1 MIEVRYNRG
10 LYLPEADLWLDPQV
24 SKPCAFV
31 SHAHADH
38 VARHES
44 ILCSDLTAALLRSR
58 FRIAESR
65 LVPSAFHV
73 PVVRGGFRFRLIPAG
88 HIPGSA
94 MIHITR
100 IADQASL
107 LYTGDFKTRRSRV
120 SEATGFLN
128 ADTLIMETTF
138 GLPGYEFPSPMEVDA
153 SILRFVNDA
162 FSDHHTPVLL
172 GYSLGK
178 AQEALALLAEH
189 GIPVLMHPAAA
200 AMTRACIEAGVP
212 DLPEPVE
219 FDGHAPPGHVLI
231 APPHATRSQLLRGLK
246 AKRTAMLSGWA
257 LQPGARF
264 RYRVDAML
272 PMSDHADH
280 PGLLECIQRVRPKRI
295 LTVHGF
301 AREFASELRTRG
313 MQAWCAYGGDQL
325 ELPIQGQA
333 RRHQAVRAWH
343 KRAIC
348 PLADFS
354 DFCKLA
360 SDTGS
365 LSAKKAFLVQYLGT
379 LANDRDLETAVR
391 WLATADGSRT
401 ARTGGLDTASLRRTL
416 LTLGGAREERWR
428 EIHLT
433 ARDPLRAARLFLQ
446 ELPSQPEP
454 IDLEA
459 TAEFVRSFRASP
471 PSLEREATLAAR
483 LGALHPAEGETV
495 IRLLT
500 GDLGTGIP
508 LQVIEEAI
516 AESSACGLEALREAG
531 TLCGDLGNAAVLARH
546 GTLDMA
552 KPRSP
557 ESMPGQDEAA
567 STPDLGV
574 F

>member
-1 MIEVRYNRG
+1 MIEVRYDRG
-10 LYLPEADLWLDPQV
+10 LYLPEADLWLDPQA
-24 SKPCAFV
+24 SKPRAFV

-44 ILCSDLTAALLRSR
+44 ILCSDLTASLLRSR
-58 FRIAESR
+58 FRIAENR
-65 LVPSAFHV
+65 LTPSAFHV
-73 PVVRGGFRFRLIPAG
+73 PVVRDGFRLRLIPAG

-100 IADQASL
+100 IADNASL

-120 SEATGFLN
+120 SEATGFLH

-138 GLPGYEFPSPMEVDA
+138 GLPGYEFPGPMEVDA

-162 FSDHHTPVLL
+162 FSDGHTPVLL

-189 GIPVLMHPAAA
+189 GIPVLMHPTAA

-212 DLPEPVE
+212 ELPEPVE

-231 APPHATRSQLLRGLK
+231 APPHAIRTQHLRGLK

-301 AREFASELRTRG
+301 AREFAAELRTRG
-313 MQAWCAYGGDQL
+313 MDAWCAYGGDQL
-325 ELPIQGQA
+325 ELPIHGQT
-333 RRHQAVRAWH
+333 RRHQAARAWH

-379 LANDRDLETAVR
+379 LDQDSDLETAVR
-391 WLATADGSRT
+391 WLSTADGTRT
-401 ARTGGLDTASLRRTL
+401 ARNGGLDTASLKRAL
-416 LTLGGAREERWR
+416 LSLTGAREERWR
-428 EIHLT
+428 EIHQA
-433 ARDPLRAARLFLQ
+433 ARDPLRAARLFIQ
-446 ELPSQPEP
+446 ELPSQAEP
-454 IDLEA
+454 VDLGA
-459 TAEFVRSFRASP
+459 VSEFMRCFRNTP
-471 PSLEREATLAAR
+471 PSLEREASLASR
-483 LGALHPAEGETV
+483 LGTLHPAEAETL
-495 IRLLT
+495 IRLLA
-500 GDLGTGIP
+500 GDLGIAIP
-508 LQVIEEAI
+508 LGVIEEAL
-516 AESSACGLEALREAG
+516 AETCGCSAEDLHHAAAKL
-531 TLCGDLGNAAVLARH
+531 GDHGRTAVLARH
-546 GTLDMA
+546 GALDTACSVHPA
-552 KPRSP
+552 KEPIHEP
-557 ESMPGQDEAA
+557 PPA
-567 STPDLGV
+567 TPDLGV